1 MDQETVTSIP
11 RLNELAGVV
20 CHHCLL
26 SNHPASPF
34 CADCG
39 APIGNYAAIDPIQ
52 RIYAEGFAYR
62 SAVTGPPKVIIL
74 VGMWVRFSPLLVIGY
89 CGLTSE
95 IQILEKLIYMGGF
108 LIAAAI
114 LFRVT
119 LNFIVKRRAVQQEEI
134 KDEV

>member
-1 MDQETVTSIP
+1 MDQETVTAIP

-20 CHHCLL
+20 CPSCLL

-52 RIYAEGFAYR
+52 RIYAGGFACR

-74 VGMWVRFSPLLVIGY
+74 VGMWLIFSPLLVIEYY
-89 CGLTSE
+89 CLTSE
-95 IQILEKLIYMGGF
+95 IHILEKIIYLGAF
-108 LIAAAI
+108 LISAAI

-119 LNFIVKRRAVQQEEI
+119 LNFIAKRLAPQQEEI

>member
-1 MDQETVTSIP
+1 MDQETVTAIP
-11 RLNELAGVV
+11 RLGEPAGIV
-20 CHHCLL
+20 CPSCLL

-74 VGMWVRFSPLLVIGY
+74 IGMWLVFSPLLVMG
-89 CGLTSE
+89 CLGLISE
-95 IQILEKLIYMGGF
+95 IHVLEKIIYLGGF

-119 LNFIVKRRAVQQEEI
+119 LNFIVKRREVDEETGE
-134 KDEV
+134 DDV

>member
-1 MDQETVTSIP
+1 MDQETVTAIP
-11 RLNELAGVV
+11 RPDERAGIV
-20 CHHCLL
+20 CPSCLL

-74 VGMWVRFSPLLVIGY
+74 VGTWLSLSPLLLLGGSYFFSQAHVLLKLLGAGY
-89 CGLTSE
+89 SL
-95 IQILEKLIYMGGF
+95 L
-108 LIAAAI
+108 AAAI
-114 LFRVT
+114 LYRVT
-119 LNFIVKRRAVQQEEI
+119 LNFIVKRRAAQQEEI

>member
-1 MDQETVTSIP
+1 MDQETVTAIP
-11 RLNELAGVV
+11 RPDERAGIV
-20 CHHCLL
+20 CPSCLL

-74 VGMWVRFSPLLVIGY
+74 VGMWLVFSPLLVMGY
-89 CGLTSE
+89 YGLASE
-95 IQILEKLIYMGGF
+95 IHILEKIIYLGGF

-119 LNFIVKRRAVQQEEI
+119 LNFIVKRRALDEETGEDDI
-134 KDEV
+134 